1 MGSTS
6 LDVVNIIVDTL
17 RSSDV
22 ECASVRKLLRVLSY
36 FSGKAVAVRANVF
49 LTYTFTIR

>member
-6 LDVVNIIVDTL
+6 HDVVNIIVDTI

-22 ECASVRKLLRVLSY
+22 ECASVRKHLRVLSY
-36 FSGKAVAVRANVF
+36 FRGRQLPSAQ
-49 LTYTFTIR
+49 TFS